1 MTDDVLDRFSPA
13 TAAWF
18 RGSFSAPTTA
28 QEGAWDA
35 ISSGRHALV
44 VAPTGSGKTLSAFL
58 WALDRLASEPVP
70 EERLRRCRVL
80 YVSPMKALA
89 IDVERNLRSPLV
101 GIRHA
106 ATRLALPEPDITVAV
121 RSGDTPADER
131 RAFARSPSDVLITT
145 PESLFL
151 LLTSAAREALAG
163 VETVILDEVHAIA
176 GTKRGAHLALSLE
189 RLDALLA
196 RPAQRIGLSATVR
209 PVEEVARFLAGGR
222 PVDVVQPP
230 STKQWDLKVVVP
242 VPDLAEFG
250 QPTGDLSGAAS
261 GQEQRSSIWPHVE
274 ERIVDLVAE
283 HTSTLVFSNSRRL
296 AERLTSRL
304 NEIWQERTD
313 AADPGAADAAGP
325 ARTPA
330 QVMAQAGASAGAP
343 AVLARAHH
351 GSVSKEQRASI
362 EEDLK
367 SGHLPAVVATSSL
380 ELGIDMGAVDL
391 VVQVESPPSV
401 ASGLQ
406 RVGRA
411 GHQVGAVS
419 RGVLFPKF
427 RGDLVQTAVVV
438 ERMLAGEI
446 EALHVPNTPLD
457 VLAQQVVAMCALD
470 EWTVDDVLA
479 LARRSAPY
487 ATLTRP
493 VLESVLDMLA
503 GRYPSEE
510 FAELRARITWD
521 RLADTLTGRR
531 GAQRLAVT
539 SGGTI
544 PDRGL
549 YAVFLATGEGPGR
562 RVGELDEEMVYES
575 RVGDLFTLGTSTWR
589 IEDITH
595 DRVLVTPAPGQPGR
609 LPFWKGDSLG
619 RPAELGRAVGA
630 FVREV
635 EALTPDAA
643 RTRVMAAGLAD
654 WAADNLLPYLR
665 EQREATGHVPDDRTI
680 VVERFRDEL
689 GDWRVAI
696 HSPFGAQVHAPW
708 ALAVSARMRDRFG
721 VDVQAMHG
729 DDGIVL
735 RLPDL
740 EFEDLDG
747 VRERGVGRELLDLV
761 TLDPDDVRAL
771 VTEEIGGSALFAAR
785 FRECAARALLLPR
798 RQPGR
803 RQPLWQQRQR
813 ASQLLEVASQYP
825 SFPIVLEAVRECV
838 QDVFDVPGLVDLMRD
853 ITSRRV
859 TVVDVESSTPSP
871 FAKSLLFGYVA
882 QFLYEGD
889 SPLAERRA
897 AALALDPSL
906 LAELLGTS
914 EGLALRDL
922 LDAEQIA
929 RTEAEL
935 QRLTPDRAAR
945 DADDVLDLLR
955 SLGPLPSD
963 GILLRC
969 REGTTHGD
977 VTAWLADLA
986 SARQVIPV
994 RVAGEDRWSAIEDAS
1009 RLRDALGVSLPPGVP
1024 QTFLEPVS
1032 DPLGDLVARYA
1043 RTHVPF
1049 HAAEVARAYGLG
1061 IAVATTALA
1070 RLVSTGRVVEG
1081 ELLPTGG
1088 GGTEFCD
1095 AEVLR
1100 MLRRRSLAALRAEVE
1115 PVTPVELSRFL
1126 LGWQGVGGR
1135 LRGREGLLRVVEQ
1148 LSGAVLPASA
1158 IETLVL
1164 PSRVADYSPGMLDEL
1179 MATGEV
1185 LWCGHGSLPGDD
1197 GWVSLHLVDSAHL
1210 TLPGP
1215 DPDLVPD
1222 EQGLAVLDALA
1233 GGGAHFFRTLSD
1245 QVGSTDDEALST
1257 TVWGLVW
1264 AGRVTGDTFTPV
1276 RALLAGGRT
1285 AHKRTAAG
1293 PRRTRYA
1300 GRRGPLGGLGSVPAR
1315 PSLPSRSGP
1324 ARVAGRWSL
1333 LPPVDL
1339 DPTLRAYANA
1349 ELLLD
1354 RHGILTRGATV
1365 AEDVPG
1371 GFAALYRVL
1380 ARAEEAGRVRRG
1392 YFVEGLGASQFGTTG
1407 AVDRL
1412 RSGTGGVGA
1421 TRGDRASAPPA
1432 AVVLAASDPANPIG
1446 AALPWPERAL
1456 DPADASGKGTDKRR
1470 RHQPGRKAGAVVV
1483 LVDGELVLYVERG
1496 GKTLLTSSEDP
1507 DLLRA
1512 AAGALAADAVRRG
1525 SLGRITVEK
1534 ADGGQLLGS
1543 DHPVVPALEQ
1553 AGFHLTPR
1561 GLRMRR

>member
-89 IDVERNLRSPLV
+89 VDVERNLRSPLV

-242 VPDLAEFG
+242 VPDLAEIG

-313 AADPGAADAAGP
+313 AADESGAVDTESR
-325 ARTPA
+325 ARPPA
-330 QVMAQAGASAGAP
+330 QIMAQAGASSGAP

-643 RTRVMAAGLAD
+643 RTRVMAAGLDD
-654 WAADNLLPYLR
+654 WAADNLLTYLR

-1432 AVVLAASDPANPIG
+1432 AVVLAASDPANPFG

-1512 AAGALAADAVRRG
+1512 AAGALADAVRRG

>member
-1 MTDDVLDRFSPA
+1 MTGDVLDRFSAA

-18 RGSFSAPTTA
+18 RGSFSAPTPA
-28 QEGAWDA
+28 QTGAWEA
-35 ISSGRHALV
+35 VSGGHHALV

-58 WALDRLASEPVP
+58 WALDGLASEPVP
-70 EERLRRCRVL
+70 DDRMRRCRVL

-89 IDVERNLRSPLV
+89 VDVERNLRSPLV

-106 ATRLALPEPDITVAV
+106 AHRLGLPEPDITVAV

-131 RAFARSPSDVLITT
+131 RAFARTPTDVLITT

-163 VETVILDEVHAIA
+163 VETVVVDEVHALA
-176 GTKRGAHLALSLE
+176 GTKRGAHLAVSLE
-189 RLDALLA
+189 RLDALLE

-209 PVEEVARFLAGGR
+209 PVEEVARYLAGGR
-222 PVDVVQPP
+222 PVEVVQPP
-230 STKQWDLKVVVP
+230 SEKQWDLRVVVP
-242 VPDLAEFG
+242 VPDMAELG
-250 QPTGDLSGAAS
+250 QPTGDLAGAAS
-261 GQEQRSSIWPHVE
+261 GQEQRASIWPHVE
-274 ERIVDLVAE
+274 ERIVDLVAD

-296 AERLTSRL
+296 AERLTTRL
-304 NEIWQERTD
+304 NEIWEERVEAAEGADTVGAPD
-313 AADPGAADAAGP
+313 AVPKAATLT
-325 ARTPA
+325 RTPA
-330 QVMAQAGASAGAP
+330 QVMAQAGQSTGAP

-351 GSVSKEQRASI
+351 GSVSKEQRATI
-362 EEDLK
+362 EEELK
-367 SGHLPAVVATSSL
+367 SGRLPAVVATSSL

-438 ERMLAGEI
+438 ERMLAGRI
-446 EALHVPNTPLD
+446 EALHVPSNPLD
-457 VLAQQVVAMCALD
+457 VLAQHVVAMCALD
-470 EWTVDDVLA
+470 DWAVDDVLA
-479 LARRSAPY
+479 LVRRSAPY
-487 ATLTRP
+487 AALTRP

-503 GRYPSEE
+503 GRYPSED

-521 RLADTLTGRR
+521 RLTDTLAGRR

-595 DRVLVTPAPGQPGR
+595 DRVLVTPAPGLPGR

-619 RPAELGRAVGA
+619 RPAELGRAVGE

-635 EALTPDAA
+635 ESLPAEAA
-643 RTRVMAAGLAD
+643 RERVMAAGLDD
-654 WAADNLLPYLR
+654 WAADNLLTYLR

-689 GDWRVAI
+689 GDWRVAV

-740 EFEDLDG
+740 ELDEVDG
-747 VRERGVGRELLDLV
+747 GRGVGRELLDLV
-761 TLDPDDVRAL
+761 TLDPDDVRGV
-771 VTEEIGGSALFAAR
+771 VTDEIGGSALFASR

-798 RQPGR
+798 RRPDR

-813 ASQLLEVASQYP
+813 ASQLLEVASRFP
-825 SFPIVLEAVRECV
+825 SFPIVLEAVREVV

-853 ITSRRV
+853 VAGRRV
-859 TVVDVESSTPSP
+859 TVVDVESTTPSP

-922 LDAEQIA
+922 LDAEQVA

-935 QRLTPDRAAR
+935 QRLTPERAAR
-945 DADDVLDLLR
+945 DADDVLDLVR
-955 SLGPLPSD
+955 ALGPLSTD
-963 GILLRC
+963 AVLQRC
-969 REGTTHGD
+969 REGTTDAH
-977 VTAWLADLA
+977 VRSWLGALQG
-986 SARQVIPV
+986 SRQVIPV
-994 RVAGEDRWSAIEDAS
+994 RVAGEDRWAAVEDAS
-1009 RLRDALGVSLPPGVP
+1009 RLRDALGASLPPGVP
-1024 QTFLEPVS
+1024 QTFLEPVE

-1043 RTHVPF
+1043 RTHAPF
-1049 HAAEVARAYGLG
+1049 HASEVARSFG
-1061 IAVATTALA
+1061 IGVAVAGTALA
-1070 RLVSTGRVVEG
+1070 RLVGSGRVVEG

-1115 PVTPVELSRFL
+1115 PVVPEVFARFL
-1126 LGWQGVGGR
+1126 GEWQGVGGR
-1135 LRGREGLLRVVEQ
+1135 LRGRDGVVRAVEQ

-1158 IETLVL
+1158 VESLVL
-1164 PSRVADYSPGMLDEL
+1164 PARVADYAPALLDEL
-1179 MATGEV
+1179 MAGGEV

-1197 GWVSLHLVDSAHL
+1197 GWVSLHLTDSAHL

-1222 EQGLAVLDALA
+1222 EQALAVLDALA

-1245 QVGSTDDEALST
+1245 RVGSTDDESLACTL
-1257 TVWGLVW
+1257 WDLVW
-1264 AGRVTGDTFTPV
+1264 AGRVTGDTFAPV
-1276 RALLAGGRT
+1276 RALLGGGRT
-1285 AHKRTAAG
+1285 THRRATAG

-1300 GRRGPLGGLGSVPAR
+1300 GRRGPLGALGQASSR
-1315 PSLPSRSGP
+1315 PQLPSRTGP
-1324 ARVAGRWSL
+1324 PRVTGRWSL
-1333 LPPVDL
+1333 LPPAD
-1339 DPTLRAYANA
+1339 DEPTLRALATA

-1354 RHGILTRGATV
+1354 RHGILTRGAV
-1365 AEDVPG
+1365 AAEDVPG
-1371 GFAALYRVL
+1371 GFAGVYRVL
-1380 ARAEEAGRVRRG
+1380 GRAEEAGRVRRG
-1392 YFVEGLGASQFGTTG
+1392 YFVEGLGASQFGTGG

-1412 RSGTGGVGA
+1412 RAGSGGA
-1421 TRGDRASAPPA
+1421 RDGADPRAS
-1432 AVVLAASDPANPIG
+1432 VLAAGDPANPYG
-1446 AALPWPERAL
+1446 AALPWPDRAV
-1456 DPADASGKGTDKRR
+1456 DPGDDDDGDRRR

-1483 LVDGELVLYVERG
+1483 LVDGALVLYVERG
-1496 GKTLLTSSEDP
+1496 GRTLLTYDDGP
-1507 DLLRA
+1507 AALA
-1512 AAGALAADAVRRG
+1512 AAATALADAVRRG
-1525 SLGRITVEK
+1525 DLGRITVEK
-1534 ADGGQLLGS
+1534 ADGGQVLGS
-1543 DHPVVPALEQ
+1543 GRPVVTALEA